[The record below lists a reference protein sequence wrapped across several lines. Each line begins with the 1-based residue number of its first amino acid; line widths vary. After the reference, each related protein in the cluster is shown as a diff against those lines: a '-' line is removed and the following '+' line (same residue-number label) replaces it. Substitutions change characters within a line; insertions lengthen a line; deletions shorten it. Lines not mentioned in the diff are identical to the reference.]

1 MLPSGGLSKEV
12 VPDGLL
18 PHGNI
23 APWPELYAGESAGA
37 GTQPWADNSDLQ
49 YWWTE
54 EGARPKLVER
64 IPGYQ
69 VGEDNDEEPQD
80 FINLGIT
87 PPNRVL
93 ASSEVQEAVEA
104 SMAGGELDPRRK
116 KIIFNKL

>member
-1 MLPSGGLSKEV
+1 M

-64 IPGYQ
+64 IPGYH

-116 KIIFNKL
+116 NIVFNKL